1 MTIIIYKT
9 YIQHM
14 KENAYRTYYLWS
26 IVIYHYSKL
35 YHYITYHCSLN
46 LKLKNKFSINNVIKL
61 TLIESDD
68 RRYRYKK

>member
-1 MTIIIYKT
+1 
-9 YIQHM
+9 M

-26 IVIYHYSKL
+26 IVI

-46 LKLKNKFSINNVIKL
+46 LKLKNKFSINAVIKL
-61 TLIESDD
+61 TFIESDD